1 MDRIDIKVLGQLS
14 RGVSSV
20 GFQPEV
26 KGVYGRTADKLG
38 LDVDT
43 VRKRV
48 ARLESTG
55 IIRGWQLVVNPN
67 VLGLKVFAIRMA
79 INPQLRIQEAIRK
92 IRLVHGVTGIAHVM
106 GDRLGVG
113 LICENEQVFRKRAE
127 LISELMGTKNLTTY
141 EVNYPRTKVE
151 LTSADWQ
158 LIDALRPDP
167 LVSHAQV
174 AEKLSLSS
182 RTVQRRLARL
192 TQGGVIF
199 FRPKINLILLDGSS
213 CVDLFVSY
221 TASGFKDKV
230 DSSIFTK
237 FEEFVLRAGWG
248 SPSHGFFEFVIPNVH
263 VAQEILDWTRA
274 LRGVRDV
281 TLSFKDDRLNLYDD
295 TLNEIMARK
304 TKDMPAL
311 RVR

>member
-26 KGVYGRTADKLG
+26 KGVYGRMADKLG
-38 LDVDT
+38 LDEDT

-48 ARLESTG
+48 ERLESTG
-55 IIRGWQLVVNPN
+55 IVGQWQLVVNPN
-67 VLGLKVFAIRMA
+67 VLGLKVFVIRMA
-79 INPQLRIQEAIRK
+79 ISPQLRIQEAIRK
-92 IRLVHGVTGIAHVM
+92 IRLVHGVTGIAHILVDM
-106 GDRLGVG
+106 LGVG
-113 LICENEQVFRKRAE
+113 LICENEQVFRKRVA
-127 LISELMGTKNLTTY
+127 LISELVGTKDMTTY
-141 EVNYPRTKVE
+141 EVNYPRTEVE

-158 LIDALRPDP
+158 IIDALRPDP
-167 LVSHAQV
+167 LVNHAQL

-192 TQGGVIF
+192 TQGNVIF
-199 FRPKINLILLDGSS
+199 FRPKINLSLLEGSS

-221 TASGFKDKV
+221 TTSGFKDKV
-230 DSSIFTK
+230 DRSIFKK
-237 FEEFVLRAGWG
+237 FEEFILRAGWG

-263 VAQEILDWTRA
+263 VAQEIVEWTRA

-281 TLSFKDDRLNLYDD
+281 KLSFKDDRLNLYDD
-295 TLNEIMARK
+295 ALDEIMASK
-304 TKDMPAL
+304 IKGVPASW
-311 RVR
+311 VR

>member
-1 MDRIDIKVLGQLS
+1 MLGQLS

-38 LDVDT
+38 LDEDT

-48 ARLESTG
+48 ERLETTG
-55 IIRGWQLVVNPN
+55 IICGWQLVVNPN

-79 INPQLRIQEAIRK
+79 ISPQLRIQEAIRK
-92 IRLVHGVTGIAHVM
+92 IRLVHGVTGIAHVL
-106 GDRLGVG
+106 GDVVGVG

-127 LISELMGTKNLTTY
+127 LISELMGTKDLTTY
-141 EVNYPRTKVE
+141 EINYPRTEVE
-151 LTSADWQ
+151 LTPADCQ
-158 LIDALRPDP
+158 LIEALRPDP

-192 TQGGVIF
+192 TQGSAIF
-199 FRPKINLILLDGSS
+199 FRPKIDVSLLEGSS
-213 CVDLFVSY
+213 CVELFVCY

-230 DSSIFTK
+230 DRSIFTK
-237 FEEFVLRAGWG
+237 FEEFVMRAGWG
-248 SPSHGFFEFVIPNVH
+248 SPSHGFFEFIIPNAH
-263 VAQEILDWTRA
+263 LAQEIVDWTRA
-274 LRGVRDV
+274 LQGVRDV
-281 TLSFKDDRLNLYDD
+281 KLSFKDDRLNLYDD
-295 TLNEIMARK
+295 TLNEIIASK
-304 TKDMPAL
+304 TRDMPPLWA
-311 RVR
+311 R